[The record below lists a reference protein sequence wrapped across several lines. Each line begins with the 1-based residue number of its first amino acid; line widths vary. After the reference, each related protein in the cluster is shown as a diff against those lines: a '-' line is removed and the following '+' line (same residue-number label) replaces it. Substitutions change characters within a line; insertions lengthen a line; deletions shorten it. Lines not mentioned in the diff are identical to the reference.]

1 MIRIG
6 IVDDEENARRV
17 ISKYLERYC
26 ENYEIVF
33 QSEEYQESIDA
44 VLKHKP
50 DLLFLDIHILNGSGI
65 DVASFLKDK
74 SNVKIIFTTAYNE
87 YAIKALKLK
96 AFDYILKPIDVEEFI
111 DSTKRVFEE
120 IKTEK
125 KIETKLAPRK
135 ISVTTIAGTQLI
147 DNDKVLII
155 KAEGSYCE
163 IQLKEGKS
171 ITISK
176 PLKFIEIQIEKS
188 DMFIKI
194 HKSYIINIENIQSL
208 DRITNEV
215 LLKDGTKLP
224 ISRSNIKNVFARF
237 QPKLK

>member
-1 MIRIG
+1 M
-6 IVDDEENARRV
+6 
-17 ISKYLERYC
+17 Y
-26 ENYEIVF
+26 
-33 QSEEYQESIDA
+33 
-44 VLKHKP
+44 
-50 DLLFLDIHILNGSGI
+50 
-65 DVASFLKDK
+65 
-74 SNVKIIFTTAYNE
+74 
-87 YAIKALKLK
+87 
-96 AFDYILKPIDVEEFI
+96 
-111 DSTKRVFEE
+111 EE

>member
-26 ENYEIVF
+26 ESYEIVF
-33 QSEEYQESIDA
+33 QAEEFQESIDL

-65 DVASFLKDK
+65 DVATFLKDK
-74 SNVKIIFTTAYNE
+74 STTKIIFTTAYNE

-111 DSTKRVFEE
+111 DSSNRAFDE
-120 IKTEK
+120 IKKEK
-125 KIETKLAPRK
+125 EIETKLAPSK
-135 ISVTTIAGTQLI
+135 ISITTIAVTQLI
-147 DNDKVLII
+147 DNNNVFLI

-171 ITISK
+171 ITVSK
-176 PLKFIEIQIEKS
+176 PLKYIEIQIEKS
-188 DMFIKI
+188 DVFIKI
-194 HKSYIINIENIQSL
+194 HKSYIINVESIQSL
-208 DRITNEV
+208 DRLTNEV
-215 LLKDGTKLP
+215 ILKDGNKLP
-224 ISRSNIKNVFARF
+224 ISRSNIKHVFAHF
-237 QPKLK
+237 QPKSK

>member
-111 DSTKRVFEE
+111 DSTKRVYEE